1 MLEKECQIIDFK
13 IAAKTQLSTA
23 LDERELEE
31 VINTYQIV
39 EQLDKEIEEHDH
51 TIDLIH
57 AAIASQMQNH
67 PENEEEI
74 HDIFEPRLQHFV
86 KMIETKV
93 RFFAL

>member
-57 AAIASQMQNH
+57 AAICQSDAKSS
-67 PENEEEI
+67 
-74 HDIFEPRLQHFV
+74 
-86 KMIETKV
+86 
-93 RFFAL
+93 